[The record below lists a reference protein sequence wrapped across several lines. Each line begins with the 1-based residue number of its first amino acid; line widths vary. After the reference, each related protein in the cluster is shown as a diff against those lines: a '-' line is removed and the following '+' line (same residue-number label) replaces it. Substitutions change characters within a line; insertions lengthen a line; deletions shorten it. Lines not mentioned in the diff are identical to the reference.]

1 MTTRDRKTRTRTRTR
16 SRSRTKKSFTPKLNR
31 YLDTAVT
38 RTRRRDVFSCKDDH
52 VKVKIRRS
60 TGRRSQRK
68 KKTMSNR
75 RRRKTHRSKSKS
87 KFYQCLP
94 LGDSRT
100 KNQLQRLL
108 NRKRVSNCV
117 TAPNQRLSNCWF
129 NTMFM
134 SFFVSDK
141 GHKFTKV
148 LRQIMIH
155 GKRVNGSMLDE
166 KMKMPFMQ
174 LNAAI
179 QASIDCT
186 DEKRYLLDNT
196 NIIIEKIARDLP
208 NEYRHHT
215 IFRPREAGGPL
226 EYYQTII
233 NYLLQPTPHENPFVL
248 LKGVNFMTLLTNP
261 ANLNLMEHGKER
273 NEPPDIIV
281 GEIFGEI
288 IATTPNVKKPLRFR
302 LNRKYEYKLDSVIL
316 ANEEHYISF
325 HMIKGKQM
333 GFDGASRSRLT
344 PFQWRDLIN
353 TDKAFNLYKD
363 KRSVKTW
370 NFNFTKN
377 QQFLIYFRSK

>member
-1 MTTRDRKTRTRTRTR
+1 MTKQSNKNKPRTRTRTK
-16 SRSRTKKSFTPKLNR
+16 SRNSFTPNLNKH
-31 YLDTAVT
+31 LDTTVT

-52 VKVKIRRS
+52 VKVKIRGS
-60 TGRRSQRK
+60 TARRSHRK
-68 KKTMSNR
+68 KKTMSNG
-75 RRRKTHRSKSKS
+75 RRRKTRRSKSKS
-87 KFYQCLP
+87 KSYQCLP
-94 LGDSRT
+94 LGDPRT
-100 KNQLQRLL
+100 KKQLQRLL
-108 NRKRVSNCV
+108 NRKRVANCV
-117 TAPNQRLSNCWF
+117 TAPNQRLANCWF

-148 LRQIMIH
+148 IRQIMIQ

-166 KMKMPFMQ
+166 KMKMPFMR

-186 DEKRYLLDNT
+186 DEKRYLLNDT
-196 NIIIEKIARDLP
+196 NIIIEQIARDLP
-208 NEYRHHT
+208 NKYRDHT

-226 EYYQTII
+226 EYYQTMI
-233 NYLLQPTPHENPFVL
+233 NYLLQPTPQENPFIL
-248 LKGVNFMTLLTNP
+248 LKGMNFMTLLTNP
-261 ANLNLMEHGKER
+261 ANLNLIEHGKER
-273 NEPPDIIV
+273 NEPPDIII
-281 GEIFGEI
+281 GEIFGEVV
-288 IATTPNVKKPLRFR
+288 ADTPNVQKPLRFR

-325 HMIKGKQM
+325 HMIRGKQM
-333 GFDGASRSRLT
+333 GFDGASRSRLS
-344 PFQWRDLIN
+344 PFQWRNQIN

-363 KRSVKTW
+363 KKSVKTW